1 MHDIEAHEQQRNA
14 GRPCSVCNHPE
25 LDAIHLALADGS
37 TYRAISDGFAPLS
50 RNAVRRHALAHLPV
64 AIATEVERAQQLT
77 PSTLLGR
84 VHDVA
89 RSAREAREEA
99 MNAGHHGVAVRA
111 GDAELRALS
120 ILASLGIRDESEVDG
135 KQATELDLRI
145 LGTLIRAFPELAQEA
160 ERQYVAHGYASAAE
174 RVRSLVSRNKEIQS

>member
-1 MHDIEAHEQQRNA
+1 MSDIEAHAHQRNA
-14 GRPCSVCNHPE
+14 GRPCTVCARHDLE
-25 LDAIHLALADGS
+25 QIHLALADGS
-37 TYRAISDGFAPLS
+37 TYRAVSDGFPPLS

-64 AIATEVERAQQLT
+64 AIATEIEQAQQLT
-77 PSTLLGR
+77 PTTLLGR

-99 MNAGHHGVAVRA
+99 MNAGHHNVAVRA

-120 ILASLGIRDESEVDG
+120 ILASLGIKHESEVGG
-135 KQATELDLRI
+135 KQQAELDLRI

-160 ERQYVAHGYASAAE
+160 ERQYAAHGYASAAE
-174 RVRSLVSRNKEIQS
+174 RVRSLISRNKEIQS